1 MSDLTGKIKS
11 INGPVIIGENMTG
24 FKMRE
29 MVVVGPKKLIGEVI
43 SIDGDTGI
51 IQVYEETE
59 GLKKGDEVIST
70 GKPLSLKLGPGMLGN
85 MFDGI
90 ERPLKKIRNDHGDF
104 IPEGVGLISIDEEA

>member
-11 INGPVIIGENMTG
+11 INGPVIIGDNMTG

-51 IQVYEETE
+51 VQVYE
-59 GLKKGDEVIST
+59 
-70 GKPLSLKLGPGMLGN
+70 
-85 MFDGI
+85 
-90 ERPLKKIRNDHGDF
+90 
-104 IPEGVGLISIDEEA
+104 